1 MRTVCYRPIHRMRIG
16 ADDGKIEFVFRE
28 LGRWGKS
35 GRGVVITLQ
44 YLERLLESSWEFG
57 GWLSDQ
63 NRVQHT
69 GKKPPPGCSTC
80 MKKESFLI
88 EYIVFRKNIN
98 QFQIEV

>member
-63 NRVQHT
+63 NRVRYSILAKSLLQGAQH
-69 GKKPPPGCSTC
+69 
-80 MKKESFLI
+80 
-88 EYIVFRKNIN
+88 V
-98 QFQIEV
+98 